1 MFEEFIK
8 ENCKCE
14 NCTGKLVMTT
24 DGRVVCVKDEE

>member
-14 NCTGKLVMTT
+14 KCNGKLVLSS
-24 DGRVVCVKDEE
+24 DGKVVCVKEGK